1 MYPLQKRTTDRQ
13 DHKHIGLQ
21 IKCQWIEIVKDI
33 LSYLK
38 PDNHRLLNRLE
49 LIIFQ

>member
-1 MYPLQKRTTDRQ
+1 MPWGVEKNYRAVV
-13 DHKHIGLQ
+13 I
-21 IKCQWIEIVKDI
+21 IELKKLENI